1 MSTCRPWGPSRAART
16 CFSRS
21 IIWWRV
27 ITSTVSHGAV
37 RRVVE
42 AFANAPV
49 ANPDGTT
56 GIQLRV
62 DVGTLYGNEPRTS
75 IPVPEGYG
83 NLGRPWWGRQSDP
96 RGRKHDHRLRQY
108 RHSGDKLLHSQ
119 EPRPG
124 AQQHVRCGLFG
135 HQSRT
140 KDDTDPCLGG
150 RAGVL
155 KCESHGDFG
164 RRRRRQSVLG
174 HARWKT
180 SRQPGV
186 TGGIVDARAW
196 PHARVAAWW
205 SR

>member
-27 ITSTVSHGAV
+27 ILVRSTTVPSGEWLKRSPTHRSQIPTARPSSFTSMWVRSMGTNPGHLYQSRRLREPGATMV
-37 RRVVE
+37 
-42 AFANAPV
+42 
-49 ANPDGTT
+49 
-56 GIQLRV
+56 
-62 DVGTLYGNEPRTS
+62 
-75 IPVPEGYG
+75 
-83 NLGRPWWGRQSDP
+83 GRQSDP
-96 RGRKHDHRLRQY
+96 RGRKHDPRLRQY

-124 AQQHVRCGLFG
+124 AQQHVPAGLFG

-155 KCESHGDFG
+155 STNLM
-164 RRRRRQSVLG
+164 VTL
-174 HARWKT
+174 A
-180 SRQPGV
+180 GV
-186 TGGIVDARAW
+186 DGGN
-196 PHARVAAWW
+196 PC
-205 SR
+205 